1 MVDLDAYL
9 KRIGYTG
16 SRAPTLDTLRA
27 LHLNHALSIPFE
39 NIDVLRGMP
48 IELDPDSLERKL
60 VHEGRGGYCFEQNL
74 LFGRVL
80 MALGFSVQRLVARVL
95 WQRPDDGTQP
105 RTHMLLFVQLGEG
118 GYISDVGFGG
128 LTLTGPLR
136 LEPDVE
142 QATPHEPFRIRRD
155 GREFIVEVRVRGE
168 WRPQYRFDL
177 QEQREIDID
186 VLSHYVSTHPTSP
199 FRSRLM
205 AALVAEDRR
214 FQLRDREFTVYH
226 RDGRE
231 ERREL
236 ETVPALRATLRSA
249 FGIRLPDEADV
260 DAALARVL

>member
-118 GYISDVGFGG
+118 GYISAN
-128 LTLTGPLR
+128 P
-136 LEPDVE
+136 
-142 QATPHEPFRIRRD
+142 
-155 GREFIVEVRVRGE
+155 
-168 WRPQYRFDL
+168 
-177 QEQREIDID
+177 
-186 VLSHYVSTHPTSP
+186 
-199 FRSRLM
+199 
-205 AALVAEDRR
+205 AALH
-214 FQLRDREFTVYH
+214 TM
-226 RDGRE
+226 
-231 ERREL
+231 
-236 ETVPALRATLRSA
+236 RA
-249 FGIRLPDEADV
+249 
-260 DAALARVL
+260 

>member
-9 KRIGYTG
+9 KRIGYAG

-39 NIDVLRGMP
+39 NVDVLRGVP
-48 IELDPDSLERKL
+48 IELDDESLERKL
-60 VHEGRGGYCFEQNL
+60 VRAGRGGYCFEHNL
-74 LFGRVL
+74 LFARVL
-80 MALGFSVQRLVARVL
+80 AAVGFSVQRLVARVL
-95 WQRPDDGTQP
+95 WQRPDDGTQA

-118 GYISDVGFGG
+118 GYICDVGFGG

-142 QATPHEPFRIRRD
+142 QATPHEPFRVRRD
-155 GREFIVEVRVRGE
+155 GREFILEVRIHGE

-177 QEQREIDID
+177 QEQRDVDIE
-186 VLSHYVSTHPTSP
+186 VLSYYVSTHPASP

-214 FQLRDREFTVYH
+214 FLLRDREFAVYH
-226 RDGRE
+226 SDGRQ
-231 ERREL
+231 ERLEL
-236 ETVPALRATLRSA
+236 ETVPALRATLGSA

-260 DAALARVL
+260 DAALGRVL